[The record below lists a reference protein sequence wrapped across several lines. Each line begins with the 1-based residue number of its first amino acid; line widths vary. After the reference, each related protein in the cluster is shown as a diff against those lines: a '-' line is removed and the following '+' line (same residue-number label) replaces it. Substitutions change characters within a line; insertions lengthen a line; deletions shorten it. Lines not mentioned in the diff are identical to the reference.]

1 MNWIALIALLGSLT
15 LTPALAEEVPAGPG
29 AEPPAAE
36 DEAPGLIEQGA
47 RMFLRGLLEE
57 IGPQV
62 DGMTAGIEEAARKLG
77 PELERLLALV
87 DDVQNYEP
95 PERLPNGD
103 IVIRRKAGAPP
114 PPPLPEGKDAAP
126 EDVAPEDAAP
136 EDAAPEDVAPA
147 APQIDL

>member
-1 MNWIALIALLGSLT
+1 MTRSALIALLGSLS
-15 LTPALAEEVPAGPG
+15 LTPALAEEAPAVPEA
-29 AEPPAAE
+29 APPAAE
-36 DEAPGLIEQGA
+36 EEAPGLIEQGA
-47 RMFLRGLLEE
+47 RMFLRGLIEE

-62 DGMTAGIEEAARKLG
+62 DEMTSGIEEAARKLG

-126 EDVAPEDAAP
+126 DGAVPA
-136 EDAAPEDVAPA
+136 APA